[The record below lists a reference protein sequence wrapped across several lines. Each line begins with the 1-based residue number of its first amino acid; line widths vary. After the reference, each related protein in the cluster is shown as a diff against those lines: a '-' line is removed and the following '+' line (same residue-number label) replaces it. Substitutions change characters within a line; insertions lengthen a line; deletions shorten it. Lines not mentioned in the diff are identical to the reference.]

1 MRSQWV
7 AAVVVLLVVATRFC
21 HSDLVWIEEAYP
33 MAAAAEIMRGKVLYR
48 DIWFDK
54 PPMYALVY
62 TFWGAAAGLPLR
74 VAGAMFVCASCYIAW
89 RFARDVAG
97 ETAGVLAGTLLALYL
112 TFDIASSVMALAPDL
127 LMVPLHLGALYFA
140 WKGRALFA
148 GLTSGIAMLFNT
160 KAILVMAA
168 CLLWCP
174 KPAVPIGFVLPNAVA
189 LTLLWQL
196 GALSDYWEQ
205 VWVWGIRYSR
215 DTFVSHPFREGLLR
229 TLNWIGFHATL
240 FVGTL
245 VLLMRRFSWRVAAW
259 IVLAFAGVCMG
270 SRFFPRYYFLL
281 LVPLL
286 IAGVQGLFLL
296 QPKWRIA
303 ALCLTLIPIIRF
315 GPRYAMLAIG
325 DRNWPDLALM
335 IDSRRAA
342 SIVRDRMRAGD
353 RLLVWGYR
361 PDVFVYSGLA
371 AATRFLDSQPL
382 TGVFADRHLIS
393 ATPSAPELAS
403 LHLKEVGKPEFIVDG
418 LGPINPAL
426 AIGKF
431 LRLDDYVVAGQ
442 TRTATVYV
450 VKR

>member
-1 MRSQWV
+1 MRTQWV
-7 AAVVVLLVVATRFC
+7 AAALVLLVVATRLC

-33 MAAAAEIMRGKVLYR
+33 MAAAAEILRGKILYR

-54 PPMYALVY
+54 PPLYALVY
-62 TFWGAAAGLPLR
+62 TLWGTTVGLPLR

-97 ETAGVLAGTLLALYL
+97 ETAGVLAAALLAVYL

-127 LMVPLHLGALYFA
+127 LMVPLHLAALYFA
-140 WKGRALFA
+140 WKGRGFLA
-148 GLTSGIAMLFNT
+148 GFLAGVAMWFNT
-160 KAILVMAA
+160 KAFLVLAA

-174 KPAVPIGFVLPNAVA
+174 KPSVLFGFVLPNAVSIA
-189 LTLLWQL
+189 LLWWL
-196 GALSDYWEQ
+196 GALRDYWEQ
-205 VWVWGIRYSR
+205 VWVWGFRYSR
-215 DTFVSHPFREGLLR
+215 DTFLTNPIREGLLR

-240 FVGTL
+240 FIGIL
-245 VLLMRRFSWRVAAW
+245 VLLWRRFSWRVAAW
-259 IVLAFAGVCMG
+259 IALGFAGVCMG

-281 LVPLL
+281 LVPML

-296 QPKWRIA
+296 RPKWRVA
-303 ALCLTLIPIIRF
+303 VLCLTIIPIVRF
-315 GPRYAMLAIG
+315 GPRYVMLAVG

-342 SIVRDRMRAGD
+342 SIVRDHTHPGD

-361 PDVFVYSGLA
+361 PDVFVYSGLP

-393 ATPSAPELAS
+393 STPSVPELAAP
-403 LHLKEVGKPEFIVDG
+403 HLKEIGRPEFIVDG

-426 AIGKF
+426 AIS
-431 LRLDDYVVAGQ
+431 RYVRMDDYIVAGQ
-442 TRTATVYV
+442 TRNSTVYAI
-450 VKR
+450 KR